1 MPSAESLKRVRISA
15 GLALVSFMAVLA
27 LFVSGQLDGFELK
40 AFDLFSRKLN
50 PDIRSDDIVLVA
62 IDQKSIDSLAAQNV
76 TWPWPRQVYA
86 PILEY
91 LSEADAVFVDM
102 LFTEPS
108 SYGMEDDALMA
119 AAIRQAGNI
128 QLPVFLTDRKEG
140 LTPQERAFLERIS
153 MKAGSIPPAAHRS
166 AIIPLDIFVNETT
179 GGGNVMIR
187 PDEDGVYRSVPLVFS
202 VSGITV
208 PHFVLGWLMKT
219 RAVRIEGGTLLAGGK
234 ALDLSGGRLLLR
246 YSRNPEPFAVV
257 SASDIIQAY
266 LDSSSGRKS
275 GISREFFRNKKVLI
289 GPTAAG
295 LYDLKPTPV
304 RPLSTGV
311 HIHATALDN
320 LLHGRSFQPVPLSA
334 TAGFMLLLSVIITA
348 AVFRFHA
355 VTSILGV
362 LCAIAAASTG
372 LCAFLFSRGLYMP
385 VIYPFLSVAV
395 GFMIA
400 ATYNYAVEGRQRRF
414 IKRTFAQYMDQSIV
428 EHILRHPEIIRPGG
442 QSMRV
447 TVFFADIA
455 GFTTIAEKLPPE
467 QTALILHDVLNE
479 FTEVI
484 IRNRG
489 AIDKYIGDAVM
500 AFWGAPISTADDEA
514 NACRAALSCLEALDR
529 VNSSFRRRGFEPIR
543 VRIGIHAGSAVVGNL
558 GSDRLFDYTVVGDTV
573 NLASR
578 LEAANKMFGTAI
590 IVSEDVLMAAGGRF
604 AARDL
609 GLIEVK
615 GKTRPKRI
623 FELLAEKDEMQDN
636 GAMIPPSYD
645 QAMEAYC
652 KGDLN
657 AACSGFEACLRE
669 KPGDGPAEFYARR
682 CRELIDNPSL
692 GCRDVVRMT
701 EK

>member
-1 MPSAESLKRVRISA
+1 MMSAESLKRIRISVA
-15 GLALVSFMAVLA
+15 LAFVSFTAALV
-27 LFVSGQLDGFELK
+27 LFVSGLLDGFELK

-50 PDIRSDDIVLVA
+50 PDIRSGDIVIVA
-62 IDQKSIDSLAAQNV
+62 IDQKSIDSLAAQGV

-86 PILEY
+86 PIFEH

-108 SYGMEDDALMA
+108 SYGVEDDTLMA
-119 AAIRQAGNI
+119 AAMRQAGNVH
-128 QLPVFLTDRKEG
+128 LPVFLTDRTEG
-140 LTPQERAFLERIS
+140 LTPAERAFLERIS
-153 MKAGSIPPAAHRS
+153 VSSGAIPPAAHRS
-166 AIIPLDIFVNETT
+166 ALLPLDLFVNETA

-202 VSGITV
+202 ASGITV

-219 RAVRIEGGTLLAGGK
+219 GTVRIEGGTLMAGGK

-246 YSRNPEPFAVV
+246 YSRNPEPFTVV

-266 LDSSSGRKS
+266 LDSSSGKKP
-275 GISREFFRNKKVLI
+275 GIGREFFKNKKVLI

-320 LLHGRSFQPVPLSA
+320 LLHGRSFRPVPLAA
-334 TAGFMLLLSVIITA
+334 TAGFMLLLSLIITA
-348 AVFRFHA
+348 AVFRFHSVA
-355 VTSILGV
+355 SILGV
-362 LCAIAAASTG
+362 LCATAAVSAG
-372 LCAFLFSRGLYMP
+372 LCGFLFSRGCYMP
-385 VIYPFLSVAV
+385 VIYPFLSVAL

-400 ATYNYAVEGRQRRF
+400 AAYNYAVEGRQRRF
-414 IKRTFAQYMDQSIV
+414 IKRTFAQYMDHSIV
-428 EHILRHPEIIRPGG
+428 EHILKHPEIIRPGG

-447 TVFFADIA
+447 TVLFADIA
-455 GFTTIAEKLPPE
+455 GFTSIAEKLPPE

-500 AFWGAPISTADDEA
+500 AFWGAPISTGDDEA
-514 NACRAALSCLEALDR
+514 NACRASLSCLEALER
-529 VNSSFRRRGFEPIR
+529 VNSSFRRRGFDPIR
-543 VRIGIHAGSAVVGNL
+543 VRIGIHAGAAVVGNL

-590 IVSEDVLMAAGGRF
+590 IVSEDVLNATAGRF
-604 AARDL
+604 IARDL

-615 GKTRPKRI
+615 GKTHPKRI
-623 FELLAEKDEMQDN
+623 FELLAEKDKMQDN
-636 GAMIPPSYD
+636 VAMIPPSYD

-652 KGDLN
+652 KGDLD
-657 AACSGFEACLRE
+657 AACRLFGNCLHE
-669 KPGDGPAEFYARR
+669 KPGDGPSEFYGRR
-682 CRELIDNPSL
+682 CRDLIATPAA
-692 GCRDVVRMT
+692 GRRDVVRMT